1 MGANVLKLL
10 ENAKKDCN
18 VLEIIL
24 VLGFC
29 PLKVEIAGFPI
40 GFRLKSDIIF
50 FTCLPC
56 DEVNFCP
63 LFLIFH

>member
-1 MGANVLKLL
+1 MLNTNDILK
-10 ENAKKDCN
+10 
-18 VLEIIL
+18 IIL
-24 VLGFC
+24 VEGFC